1 MIKTALTTAIV
12 LASASA
18 ALAFEFDPNPANR
31 YPAFAG
37 PVAAQTQ
44 TFRSAPVALEGR
56 NVALTGSQVII
67 SGTKTYDREGA
78 SHDGGTSN

>member
-1 MIKTALTTAIV
+1 MLKTALTTAIV
-12 LASASA
+12 LGTASA

-37 PVAAQTQ
+37 PVAAQAFQ
-44 TFRSAPVALEGR
+44 SAPVALLQGR

-67 SGTKTYDREGA
+67 SGTKTSDREGGNVD
-78 SHDGGTSN
+78 SGTSN